1 MGVYRKRWTPNASQK
16 AEYREKML
24 AIEAAKEIPTLRG
37 YDYGCTG
44 DCVTGDEIAFFN
56 AGKSAERLY
65 GRIVNDNYGRDKQQ
79 HTFTIELLDGSK
91 MLIKGR
97 NLYKNGV
104 LRRKWENEE
113 NRKIALD
120 EKHDRGAKARVDRNK
135 RKSEYEY

>member
-24 AIEAAKEIPTLRG
+24 AIEAAKEIPTLGG

>member
-1 MGVYRKRWTPNASQK
+1 MGVNKNFMGNKR
-16 AEYREKML
+16 
-24 AIEAAKEIPTLRG
+24 EI
-37 YDYGCTG
+37 YFK
-44 DCVTGDEIAFFN
+44 V
-56 AGKSAERLY
+56 S
-65 GRIVNDNYGRDKQQ
+65 DKQQ